1 MDETEGVS
9 DETGRWV
16 LFATVLASSMVFID
30 GSALNV
36 ALPVLQR
43 DLGANG
49 TELLWIVNS
58 YALLLAALILQGGSL
73 GDHYGRKRVFMAG
86 IGLFAVASFCC
97 GIAPTT
103 GFLIA
108 ARAVQGVG
116 GALMVPGSLA
126 LISAS
131 FSPQQ
136 RGRAIGTWGAFS
148 TLTTVGGPIIGG
160 FLASAGLWRGVFFIN
175 LPLAVLALAALVAK
189 VPESRD
195 TSLSGA
201 LDWPGA
207 ILATVGLA
215 GITYGFLE
223 ASRLGWTDPLILGG
237 LGGGALALIA
247 FVVVEAR
254 STYALVPL
262 RLFRSRMFSGT
273 NLMTWFLYGA
283 LGGALVFF
291 PLNLVQ
297 VQGYD
302 PAIAGFAF
310 LPFALLL
317 TALSRWA
324 GGLID
329 RRGARLP
336 LTVGPGIVGFGFL
349 ALAQPG
355 LTGGPVDYWTSYF
368 PGVVLLGVGMGITVA
383 PLTTAVMGAVSAQH
397 AGVASG
403 VNNAVARAAGVIAV
417 AVLGT
422 VALLSFRGAL
432 DARTAALALPAP
444 ARAALQQ
451 EAAKLGDAAVPPG
464 LPPPQ
469 AAAVTDAIKWAF
481 VDTFRL
487 IVTLAAGLAWLS
499 ALLAALILQPGRA
512 GMVPAAEP
520 G

>member
-1 MDETEGVS
+1 
-9 DETGRWV
+9 
-16 LFATVLASSMVFID
+16 
-30 GSALNV
+30 
-36 ALPVLQR
+36 VLQR

-49 TELLWIVNS
+49 TDLLWILNS
-58 YALLLAALILQGGSL
+58 YALLLAALMLLGGSL

-86 IGLFAVASFCC
+86 IGLFAVATFCC

-103 GFLIA
+103 EFLIA
-108 ARAVQGVG
+108 ARSVQGVG

-131 FSPQQ
+131 FGPQQ

-175 LPLAVLALAALVAK
+175 LPLAGLALAALVAK

-195 TSLSGA
+195 TSVSGP
-201 LDWPGA
+201 LDWAGA
-207 ILATVGLA
+207 VLATVGLV

-223 ASRLGWTDPLILGG
+223 APMLGWSDPLILGA
-237 LGGGALALIA
+237 LGGGVLALIA
-247 FVVVEAR
+247 CEVVEAR
-254 STYALVPL
+254 SSHALVPL
-262 RLFRSRMFSGT
+262 RLFRSRMFAGT

-336 LTVGPGIVGFGFL
+336 LTVGPGIVGIGFL

-355 LTGGPVDYWTSYF
+355 LTGGPVGYWTSYF
-368 PGVVLLGVGMGITVA
+368 LGVVLLGVGMGITVA

-403 VNNAVARAAGVIAV
+403 VNNAVARAAGLLAV
-417 AVLGT
+417 AVVPAVAGISGADYTDPAAFADGFRTAMCLSA
-422 VALLSFRGAL
+422 ALLTVG
-432 DARTAALALPAP
+432 AALAFAFLRPSGP
-444 ARAALQQ
+444 GGAADVV
-451 EAAKLGDAAVPPG
+451 DAVHVEG
-464 LPPPQ
+464 
-469 AAAVTDAIKWAF
+469 
-481 VDTFRL
+481 VDRRD
-487 IVTLAAGLAWLS
+487 GE
-499 ALLAALILQPGRA
+499 GRDPRPV
-512 GMVPAAEP
+512 GAEP
-520 G
+520 VEDQVEVALPQIRPDLADRVGDPGQHPEHHREVGGGDVGP

>member
-1 MDETEGVS
+1 
-9 DETGRWV
+9 
-16 LFATVLASSMVFID
+16 
-30 GSALNV
+30 
-36 ALPVLQR
+36 
-43 DLGANG
+43 
-49 TELLWIVNS
+49 
-58 YALLLAALILQGGSL
+58 
-73 GDHYGRKRVFMAG
+73 
-86 IGLFAVASFCC
+86 
-97 GIAPTT
+97 
-103 GFLIA
+103 
-108 ARAVQGVG
+108 
-116 GALMVPGSLA
+116 
-126 LISAS
+126 
-131 FSPQQ
+131 
-136 RGRAIGTWGAFS
+136 
-148 TLTTVGGPIIGG
+148 
-160 FLASAGLWRGVFFIN
+160 
-175 LPLAVLALAALVAK
+175 
-189 VPESRD
+189 
-195 TSLSGA
+195 
-201 LDWPGA
+201 
-207 ILATVGLA
+207 
-215 GITYGFLE
+215 
-223 ASRLGWTDPLILGG
+223 
-237 LGGGALALIA
+237 
-247 FVVVEAR
+247 
-254 STYALVPL
+254 
-262 RLFRSRMFSGT
+262 MFTGT

-310 LPFALLL
+310 VPFALLL

-336 LTVGPGIVGFGFL
+336 LTVGPGIVGIGFL

-417 AVLGT
+417 AVLGA
-422 VALLSFRGAL
+422 VALLSFQGAL
-432 DARTAALALPAP
+432 AAHTAALDLPAP
-444 ARAALQQ
+444 ARATLQQ

-464 LPPPQ
+464 VPPQQ
-469 AAAVTDAIKWAF
+469 AAAVTEAIKLAF

-487 IVTLAAGLAWLS
+487 VCILAAGLSWLS
-499 ALLAALILQPGRA
+499 ALLAALTLQPGRA